1 MSSIVVA
8 GDTSGS
14 VTISAPAVA
23 GTPTLT
29 LPTTSGTVVATSG
42 GYVPT
47 SQLASGSATSST
59 YLRGDQT
66 WATISSG
73 GMTLLGTITTTSGST
88 VTLSG
93 LTLTSYKQLS
103 LYLNGVSLSA
113 TGAGLYLD
121 GGSERITGNLASS
134 ATNGLSGIVNIELA
148 TGVYSSVV
156 ATAATASP
164 TGDTAAVYAGICLT
178 TTASTSISITIVVG
192 GVTFDS
198 GSIKVYGVA

>member
-73 GMTLLGTITTTSGST
+73 SMTLLGTITVTAANSVSLGSLS
-88 VTLSG
+88 LSG
-93 LTLTSYKQLS
+93 YKQLCIVYKS
-103 LYLNGVSLSA
+103 LSCNTANSLGYISSDNTTSAARLLYLYSSPTSSGITWIDLG
-113 TGAGLYLD
+113 TGAASGGIGYDVGDGSNAGIGLSNVSTSTTTLYF
-121 GGSERITGNLASS
+121 RLASTNTFT
-134 ATNGLSGIVNIELA
+134 AT
-148 TGVYSSVV
+148 
-156 ATAATASP
+156 
-164 TGDTAAVYAGICLT
+164 
-178 TTASTSISITIVVG
+178 
-192 GVTFDS
+192 